1 MDLTEL
7 GLDKELA
14 RALARFGLDK
24 ELARI
29 TSDVNALEE
38 QLDAIAVTQVS
49 TDRLVKAT
57 VDGRMG
63 LRALA
68 LDPGIYA
75 KQDADALAASILAT
89 VQRAAATA
97 AAKSAAACDEF
108 EERSDD

>member
-14 RALARFGLDK
+14 RTMAQFGLDK

-38 QLDAIAVTQVS
+38 QLDAIAVTEVS
-49 TDRLVKAT
+49 PDRMVKAT
-57 VDGRMG
+57 VDGRLG
-63 LRALA
+63 LRELA

-75 KQDADALAASILAT
+75 KPDAPALAASILAT
-89 VQRAAATA
+89 IQRAAATA
-97 AAKSAAACDEF
+97 AAKSTQVCDEF
-108 EERSDD
+108 QERSDG